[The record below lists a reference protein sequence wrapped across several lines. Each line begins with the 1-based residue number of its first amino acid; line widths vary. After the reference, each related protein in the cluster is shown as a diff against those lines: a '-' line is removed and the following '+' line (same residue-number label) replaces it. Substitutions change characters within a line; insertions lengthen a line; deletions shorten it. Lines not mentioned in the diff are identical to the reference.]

1 MMEQIHTLQSN
12 SLGTAVR
19 LALPSDGELHAPT
32 MNFMEFCGLSFK
44 RANPRRYTGSVP
56 SVPGV
61 VTLFQRATDIPAK
74 VDEGSADIGIV
85 GLDRYMEFKR
95 DQGETS
101 ILMQDLDF
109 GKCELVLAVPD
120 LWIDITSMNDLSN
133 LSTEFKNAGKEL
145 RIATKFPR
153 LTEKFLSSNNIHHFT
168 IVLSSGG
175 LEAAPT
181 MGYADLIADLSASG
195 STLRENGLKTLDD
208 GGILA
213 SQACL
218 IGNLRLLG
226 LEPSKLF
233 PVKQILEKIEGY
245 LRAQE
250 YSTVTANVPGNSP
263 ADVASQMLS
272 QPHLLGIQGPT
283 IAPVFSHSQEEWCA
297 VTILVKSS
305 QIPEVV
311 ESFRNLN
318 GNGIAVSRHQ
328 YLFQRESSSYQ
339 SLIDNIKDWKIA

>member
-1 MMEQIHTLQSN
+1 MMEQINTLQSGN
-12 SLGTAVR
+12 LGSALR
-19 LALPSDGELHAPT
+19 LALPSDGELHGPT
-32 MNFMEFCGLSFK
+32 MNFMELCGLSVQ
-44 RANPRRYTGSVP
+44 RANPRRYTGSLP

-74 VDEGSADIGIV
+74 VEEGSADIGIV
-85 GLDRYMEFKR
+85 GLDRFMEFKR

-101 ILMQDLDF
+101 VLMQDLDF
-109 GKCELVLAVPD
+109 GKCELVLGVPD
-120 LWIDITSMNDLSN
+120 LWIDVTTLNDLSD
-133 LSTEFKNAGKEL
+133 LATEFKGLGKEF
-145 RIATKFPR
+145 RVATKFPR
-153 LTEKFLSSNNIHHFT
+153 LTEQFLYSHNIQHFT
-168 IVLSSGG
+168 IVLSSGS

-218 IGNLRLLG
+218 IGNLRILG
-226 LEPSKLF
+226 SEPSRLS
-233 PVKQILEKIEGY
+233 PVKHILENIEGY

-250 YSTVTANVPGNSP
+250 YSTITANVPGDSP
-263 ADVASQMLS
+263 KDVASKMLS

-283 IAPVFSHSQEEWCA
+283 IAPVFSNSSEDWFS

-328 YLFQRESSSYQ
+328 YLFQRESDAYQ
-339 SLIDNIKDWKIA
+339 SLIVKIKDWQIA